1 MQTQL
6 ALLEH
11 EKSELI
17 ESKLEI
23 LNRQPE
29 AAGVEEK
36 ATSLLNKTLTDQSFV
51 EQHIVT
57 RQETGGF

>member
-1 MQTQL
+1 M
-6 ALLEH
+6 LEQ

-29 AAGVEEK
+29 AADVLEEEK
-36 ATSLLNKTLTDQSFV
+36 ATSLLNKTLTDRSFV

-57 RQETGGF
+57 RQETF